1 MHPRTTLGAPP
12 PLHAV
17 LFHQPHEHER
27 HHGRAD
33 APLVV
38 AMVSDGGGGG
48 GCGGDG
54 GWREGGEGAGKLM
67 ISPWWCS
74 SSVLVSRSLW
84 W

>member
-38 AMVSDGGGGG
+38 AMVTAMVVEVEVVAVMAVGG
-48 GCGGDG
+48 
-54 GWREGGEGAGKLM
+54 REERA
-67 ISPWWCS
+67 
-74 SSVLVSRSLW
+74 RESL
-84 W
+84 